1 MIGAL
6 YLVEKRVQMKM
17 NKVVDV
23 EEYIQLFP
31 EDIQAILQKLRAV
44 IQKAAPKSE
53 EVISYNMPAY
63 KQNGALVYFAAY
75 KNHIGFYPTAS
86 PIKVFNDQLENYKT
100 SKGAIQFP
108 LDKPLPIKLITNIVK
123 YKLQENILN
132 QKLKI
137 K

>member
-63 KQNGALVYFAAY
+63 KQN
-75 KNHIGFYPTAS
+75 
-86 PIKVFNDQLENYKT
+86 
-100 SKGAIQFP
+100 
-108 LDKPLPIKLITNIVK
+108 
-123 YKLQENILN
+123 
-132 QKLKI
+132 
-137 K
+137 